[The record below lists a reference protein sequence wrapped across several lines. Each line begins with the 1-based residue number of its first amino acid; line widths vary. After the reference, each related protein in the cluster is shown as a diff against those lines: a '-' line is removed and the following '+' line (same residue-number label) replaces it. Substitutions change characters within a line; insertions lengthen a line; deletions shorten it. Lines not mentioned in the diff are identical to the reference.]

1 MKNEVEMD
9 EDFEYKESKRK
20 KYSREESRGE

>member
-9 EDFEYKESKRK
+9 EDFEYKESERK
-20 KYSREESRGE
+20 STADEKAHGE

>member
-20 KYSREESRGE
+20 STAHEKAHGE